1 MNLKGAPLRFDDQ
14 VAIVTGAASG
24 IGLATARQLA
34 REGAR
39 VLLADWSPKGENI
52 AAMMRAEGLDV
63 RFQAVDVSDEAQV
76 ATLVDSAVS
85 VWGRLDVMV
94 SNAGIS
100 GRGVT
105 DQTPL
110 ADWQR
115 VLAVNLTGVFLCAK
129 HAIPAMRK
137 SGNGGAIVSTA
148 SIVGLVGV
156 PGALPYSAA
165 KGAVVNM
172 TRTMALDCAA
182 DRIRVNTV
190 CPGFIEAAME
200 GASPRNAEQ
209 SKRLIDLHPL
219 GRLGTG
225 EDVAKAIAFLASDDA
240 SFITGTALVVDGGY
254 TAR

>member
-1 MNLKGAPLRFDDQ
+1 MRYDNR
-14 VAIVTGAASG
+14 VAIITGAAGG

-34 REGAR
+34 SEGAR
-39 VLLADWSPKGENI
+39 VMLADWSPHGEQ
-52 AAMMRAEGLDV
+52 AASALRAQGHDA
-63 RFQAVDVSDEAQV
+63 RFLAVDVSDEQQV
-76 ATLVDSAVS
+76 AALVEAATAA
-85 VWGRLDVMV
+85 WGRLDVMV

-105 DQTPL
+105 DQTTL

-137 SGNGGAIVSTA
+137 SGGGTIVSTA

-190 CPGFIEAAME
+190 CPGFIDAAME
-200 GASPRNAEQ
+200 GTTARDHEQ
-209 SKRLIDLHPL
+209 AAKLIALHPL
-219 GRLGTG
+219 GRLGSAH
-225 EDVAKAIAFLASDDA
+225 DVAMAIAFLASDDA
-240 SFITGTALVVDGGY
+240 AFITGTALVVDGGY

>member
-1 MNLKGAPLRFDDQ
+1 MRFGNR

-34 REGAR
+34 SEGAR
-39 VLLADWSPKGENI
+39 VLLADWSPHGERE
-52 AAMMRAEGLDV
+52 AALLRSEGHDT
-63 RFQAVDVSDEAQV
+63 RFQAVDVSDETQV
-76 ATLVDSAVS
+76 AAMVEASISA
-85 VWGRLDVMV
+85 WGRLDVMV

-105 DQTPL
+105 DQTQL

-172 TRTMALDCAA
+172 TRTMALDCAP

-200 GASPRNAEQ
+200 GVTSRDQEQ
-209 SKRLIDLHPL
+209 ADRLIALHPL

-225 EDVAKAIAFLASDDA
+225 EDVARAIAFLASDDA
-240 SFITGTALVVDGGY
+240 SFVTGTALVVDGGY

>member
-1 MNLKGAPLRFDDQ
+1 MRFDNR
-14 VAIVTGAASG
+14 VAIITGAAAG

-39 VLLADWSPKGENI
+39 VLLADRSPQGE
-52 AAMMRAEGLDV
+52 AAAAQLRVEGHDT
-63 RFQAVDVSDEAQV
+63 RFLAVDVSDEQQV
-76 ATLVDSAVS
+76 AALVEAAVTA
-85 VWGRLDVMV
+85 WGRVDVMV
-94 SNAGIS
+94 ANAGIS

-105 DQTPL
+105 DQTAL

-137 SGNGGAIVSTA
+137 SGGGAIVSTA

-172 TRTMALDCAA
+172 TRTMALDCAP

-190 CPGFIEAAME
+190 CPGFIDASME
-200 GASPRNAEQ
+200 GATARDQEQ
-209 SKRLIDLHPL
+209 AARLIALHPL
-219 GRLGTG
+219 GRLGTA

-240 SFITGTALVVDGGY
+240 AFITGTALVVDGGY

>member
-1 MNLKGAPLRFDDQ
+1 MRFDNR

-24 IGLATARQLA
+24 IGLASARQLA
-34 REGAR
+34 SEGAR
-39 VLLADWSPKGENI
+39 VLLADRSPQGEQVAVELRAQGHDARFI
-52 AAMMRAEGLDV
+52 AA
-63 RFQAVDVSDEAQV
+63 DVSDELQV
-76 ATLVDSAVS
+76 AALVEAAVAA
-85 VWGRLDVMV
+85 WGRLDVMV
-94 SNAGIS
+94 ANAGIS

-105 DQTPL
+105 DKTAL
-110 ADWQR
+110 SDWER

-156 PGALPYSAA
+156 AGALPYSAA

-172 TRTMALDCAA
+172 TRTMALDCAG
-182 DRIRVNTV
+182 DGIRVNTV
-190 CPGFIEAAME
+190 CPGFIDAAME
-200 GASPRNAEQ
+200 GLTERNQEQ
-209 SKRLIDLHPL
+209 TALLVALHPL
-219 GRLGTG
+219 GRLGTAQ
-225 EDVAKAIAFLASDDA
+225 DVASAIAFLSSDDA

>member
-1 MNLKGAPLRFDDQ
+1 MRFQDK
-14 VAIVTGAASG
+14 VAIVTGAAAG
-24 IGLATARQLA
+24 IGLATTRQLA

-39 VLLADWSPKGENI
+39 VLMADWSTQGEQ
-52 AAMMRAEGLDV
+52 AAEALRSQGHDV
-63 RFQAVDVSDEAQV
+63 QFLQVDVSDESQV
-76 ATLVDSAVS
+76 MALVAAAESR
-85 VWGRLDVMV
+85 WGRLDVMV

-100 GRGVT
+100 GRGIT

-129 HAIPAMRK
+129 HAIPAMRR

-172 TRTMALDCAA
+172 TRTMALDCAP

-200 GASPRNAEQ
+200 GVTPRDQAQ
-209 SKRLIDLHPL
+209 ADRLIALHPL

-225 EDVAKAIAFLASDDA
+225 EDIAKAIAFLASDDA
-240 SFITGTALVVDGGY
+240 SFVTGTALVVDGGY

>member
-1 MNLKGAPLRFDDQ
+1 MRFQDK
-14 VAIVTGAASG
+14 VAIVTGAAAG
-24 IGLATARQLA
+24 IGLATTRQLA

-39 VLLADWSPKGENI
+39 VLMADWSTHGEQ
-52 AAMMRAEGLDV
+52 AAETFRSQGHDV
-63 RFQAVDVSDEAQV
+63 QFLQVDVSDEGHVMALV
-76 ATLVDSAVS
+76 AAAESR
-85 VWGRLDVMV
+85 WGRLDVMV

-100 GRGVT
+100 GRGIT
-105 DQTPL
+105 DQIPL

-129 HAIPAMRK
+129 HAIPTMRR

-172 TRTMALDCAA
+172 TRTMALDCAP

-200 GASPRNAEQ
+200 GVTPRDQAQ
-209 SKRLIDLHPL
+209 ADRLIALHPL

-225 EDVAKAIAFLASDDA
+225 EDIAKAIAFLASDDA
-240 SFITGTALVVDGGY
+240 SFVTGTALVVDGGY

>member
-1 MNLKGAPLRFDDQ
+1 MRFNNR

-24 IGLATARQLA
+24 IGLATARRLA
-34 REGAR
+34 SEGAR
-39 VLLADWSPKGENI
+39 VLLADWSPQGEQ
-52 AAMMRAEGLDV
+52 AAATLRFEGHDA
-63 RFQAVDVSDEAQV
+63 RFLTVDVSDEAQV
-76 ATLVDSAVS
+76 IVLVDAAVTA
-85 VWGRLDVMV
+85 WGRLDVMV

-137 SGNGGAIVSTA
+137 SGGGAIVSTA

-172 TRTMALDCAA
+172 TRTMALDCAP

-200 GASPRNAEQ
+200 GTTPRDQEQAE
-209 SKRLIDLHPL
+209 RLIALHPL
-219 GRLGTG
+219 GRLGTDD
-225 EDVAKAIAFLASDDA
+225 DVAKAIAFLASDDA
-240 SFITGTALVVDGGY
+240 SFVTGTALVVDGGY

>member
-1 MNLKGAPLRFDDQ
+1 M
-14 VAIVTGAASG
+14 
-24 IGLATARQLA
+24 
-34 REGAR
+34 
-39 VLLADWSPKGENI
+39 LADRSLLGERH
-52 AAMMRAEGLDV
+52 AQDLCAQGHDA
-63 RFQAVDVSDEAQV
+63 RFVAVDVADEAQV
-76 ATLVDSAVS
+76 AGLVEAAQAA
-85 VWGRLDVMV
+85 WGRLDVMV

-100 GRGVT
+100 GRGATEQVA
-105 DQTPL
+105 L

-115 VLAVNLTGVFLCAK
+115 VLSVNLTGVFLCAK
-129 HAIPAMRK
+129 HAIPAMRL
-137 SGNGGAIVSTA
+137 SGGGAIVSTA

-172 TRTMALDCAA
+172 TRAMALDCAA

-190 CPGFIEAAME
+190 CPGFIESAME
-200 GASPRNAEQ
+200 SATPRNTAQ
-209 SKRLIDLHPL
+209 SAQLVALHPL

-240 SFITGTALVVDGGY
+240 AFITGTALVVDGGY

>member
-1 MNLKGAPLRFDDQ
+1 MRFQDK
-14 VAIVTGAASG
+14 VAIVTGAAAG
-24 IGLATARQLA
+24 IGLATTRQLA

-39 VLLADWSPKGENI
+39 VLMADWSTQGEQT
-52 AAMMRAEGLDV
+52 AEALRSQGHDV
-63 RFQAVDVSDEAQV
+63 QFLQVDVSDEGQV
-76 ATLVDSAVS
+76 MALVAAAESR
-85 VWGRLDVMV
+85 WGRLDVMV

-100 GRGVT
+100 GRGIT

-129 HAIPAMRK
+129 HAIPAMRR
-137 SGNGGAIVSTA
+137 SDNGGAIVSTA

-172 TRTMALDCAA
+172 TRTMALDCAP

-190 CPGFIEAAME
+190 CPGFIESAME
-200 GASPRNAEQ
+200 GVTPRDQEQ
-209 SKRLIDLHPL
+209 ADRLIALHPL

-225 EDVAKAIAFLASDDA
+225 EDIAKAIAFLASDDA
-240 SFITGTALVVDGGY
+240 SFVTGTALVVDGGY

>member
-1 MNLKGAPLRFDDQ
+1 MRFQDK
-14 VAIVTGAASG
+14 VAIVTGAAAG
-24 IGLATARQLA
+24 IGLATTRQLA

-39 VLLADWSPKGENI
+39 VLMADWSMHGEQ
-52 AAMMRAEGLDV
+52 AAEALRSQGNDV
-63 RFQAVDVSDEAQV
+63 QFLQVDVSDEGQV
-76 ATLVDSAVS
+76 MALVAAAESR
-85 VWGRLDVMV
+85 WGRLDVMV

-100 GRGVT
+100 GRGIT

-172 TRTMALDCAA
+172 TRTMALDCAP

-200 GASPRNAEQ
+200 GVTPRNQEQ
-209 SKRLIDLHPL
+209 SDRLIALHPL

-225 EDVAKAIAFLASDDA
+225 EDIAKAIAFLASDDA
-240 SFITGTALVVDGGY
+240 SFVTGTALVVDGGY

>member
-1 MNLKGAPLRFDDQ
+1 MRFNKR

-24 IGLATARQLA
+24 IGLATARHLA
-34 REGAR
+34 TEGAR
-39 VLLADWSPKGENI
+39 VLLADWSPQGEQ
-52 AAMMRAEGLDV
+52 AAATLRAQGHDA
-63 RFQAVDVSDEAQV
+63 RFLAVDVSDEQQV
-76 ATLVDSAVS
+76 AALAQAAMAM
-85 VWGRLDVMV
+85 WGRLDVMV

-105 DQTPL
+105 DQTAL

-129 HAIPAMRK
+129 HAIPAMRQ
-137 SGNGGAIVSTA
+137 GGGGAIVSTS

-190 CPGFIEAAME
+190 CPGFIDAAME
-200 GASPRNAEQ
+200 GTTPRDQEQ
-209 SKRLIDLHPL
+209 ADRLIALHPL
-219 GRLGTG
+219 GRLGNAQ
-225 EDVAKAIAFLASDDA
+225 DVAMAIAFLASDDA

>member
-1 MNLKGAPLRFDDQ
+1 MRFDNR

-39 VLLADWSPKGENI
+39 VLLADWSPHGEQA
-52 AAMMRAEGLDV
+52 AAMLRSEGYDA
-63 RFQAVDVSDEAQV
+63 RFQAVDVSDETQV
-76 ATLVDSAVS
+76 AALVEAAVS
-85 VWGRLDVMV
+85 AWGRLDVMV

-129 HAIPAMRK
+129 HAIPAMRR

-172 TRTMALDCAA
+172 TRTMALDCAP

-190 CPGFIEAAME
+190 CPGFIAAAME
-200 GASPRNAEQ
+200 GVTPRDQEQ
-209 SKRLIDLHPL
+209 ADRLIALHPL

-225 EDVAKAIAFLASDDA
+225 EDIAKAIAYLASDDA
-240 SFITGTALVVDGGY
+240 SFVTGTALVVDGGY

>member
-1 MNLKGAPLRFDDQ
+1 MRFNNR

-24 IGLATARQLA
+24 IGLATARRLA
-34 REGAR
+34 SEGAR
-39 VLLADWSPKGENI
+39 VLLADWSPQGEQ
-52 AAMMRAEGLDV
+52 AAATLRSEGHDA
-63 RFQAVDVSDEAQV
+63 RFLTVDVSDEAQV
-76 ATLVDSAVS
+76 IALVDAAVTA
-85 VWGRLDVMV
+85 WGRLDVMV

-137 SGNGGAIVSTA
+137 SGGGAIVSTA

-172 TRTMALDCAA
+172 TRTMALDCAP

-200 GASPRNAEQ
+200 GATPRDQEQ
-209 SKRLIDLHPL
+209 ADRLIALHPL

-240 SFITGTALVVDGGY
+240 SFVTGTALVVDGGY

>member
-1 MNLKGAPLRFDDQ
+1 MRYDNR
-14 VAIVTGAASG
+14 VAIVTGAAGG
-24 IGLATARQLA
+24 IGLATAVQLA

-39 VLLADWSPKGENI
+39 VLLADRSPQGEQ
-52 AAMMRAEGLDV
+52 AAASLRAQGHDA
-63 RFQAVDVSDEAQV
+63 RFLAVDVSDEEQV
-76 ATLVDSAVS
+76 AALVEAAVAA
-85 VWGRLDVMV
+85 WGRLDVMV
-94 SNAGIS
+94 ANAGIT

-105 DQTPL
+105 DQTAL

-129 HAIPAMRK
+129 HAIPAMRR
-137 SGNGGAIVSTA
+137 GGGGAIVSTA

-190 CPGFIEAAME
+190 CPGFIDAAME
-200 GASPRNAEQ
+200 GATPRDQEQ
-209 SKRLIDLHPL
+209 ASRLVALHPL
-219 GRLGTG
+219 GRLGSAQ
-225 EDVAKAIAFLASDDA
+225 DVAMAIAFLASDDA
-240 SFITGTALVVDGGY
+240 AFITGTALVVDGGY

>member
-1 MNLKGAPLRFDDQ
+1 MRFDNR

-39 VLLADWSPKGENI
+39 VLLADWSPHGEQ
-52 AAMMRAEGLDV
+52 AATMLRSEGHDA
-63 RFQAVDVSDEAQV
+63 RFQAVDVSDETQV
-76 ATLVDSAVS
+76 AALVEAAVAA
-85 VWGRLDVMV
+85 WGRLDVMV

-129 HAIPAMRK
+129 HAIPAMRR

-172 TRTMALDCAA
+172 TRTMALDCAPH
-182 DRIRVNTV
+182 RIRVNTV

-200 GASPRNAEQ
+200 GVTPRDQEQ
-209 SKRLIDLHPL
+209 ADRLIALHPL

-225 EDVAKAIAFLASDDA
+225 EDIAKAIAYLASDDA
-240 SFITGTALVVDGGY
+240 SFVTGTALVVDGGY

>member
-1 MNLKGAPLRFDDQ
+1 M
-14 VAIVTGAASG
+14 
-24 IGLATARQLA
+24 
-34 REGAR
+34 
-39 VLLADWSPKGENI
+39 LADRSLLGERH
-52 AAMMRAEGLDV
+52 AQDLRAQGHDA
-63 RFQAVDVSDEAQV
+63 RFVAVDVADEAQV
-76 ATLVDSAVS
+76 AGLVEAAQAA
-85 VWGRLDVMV
+85 WGRLDVMV

-100 GRGVT
+100 GRGATEQVA
-105 DQTPL
+105 L

-115 VLAVNLTGVFLCAK
+115 VLSVNLTGVFLCAK
-129 HAIPAMRK
+129 HAIPAMRL
-137 SGNGGAIVSTA
+137 SGGGAIVSTA

-172 TRTMALDCAA
+172 TRAMALDCAA

-190 CPGFIEAAME
+190 CPGFIESAME
-200 GASPRNAEQ
+200 SATPRNTAQ
-209 SKRLIDLHPL
+209 SAQLVALHPL

-240 SFITGTALVVDGGY
+240 AFITGTALVVDGGY

>member
-1 MNLKGAPLRFDDQ
+1 MRFDHR
-14 VAIVTGAASG
+14 VAIVTGAAGG

-34 REGAR
+34 REGAH
-39 VLLADWSPKGENI
+39 VLLADWSPHGEK
-52 AAMMRAEGLDV
+52 AAATLRSEGHDA
-63 RFQAVDVSDEAQV
+63 RFQSVDVSDETQV
-76 ATLVDSAVS
+76 SALVEAAVS
-85 VWGRLDVMV
+85 AWGRLDVMV

-172 TRTMALDCAA
+172 TRTMALDCAP

-200 GASPRNAEQ
+200 GVTPRDQEQ
-209 SKRLIDLHPL
+209 ADRLIALHPL

-225 EDVAKAIAFLASDDA
+225 EDIAKAIAFLASDDA
-240 SFITGTALVVDGGY
+240 SFVTGTALVVDGGY

>member
-1 MNLKGAPLRFDDQ
+1 MRFDRR

-39 VLLADWSPKGENI
+39 VMLADRSLLGERH
-52 AAMMRAEGLDV
+52 AQDLCAQGHDA
-63 RFQAVDVSDEAQV
+63 RFVAVDVADEAQV
-76 ATLVDSAVS
+76 AGLVEAAQAA
-85 VWGRLDVMV
+85 WGRLDVMV

-100 GRGVT
+100 GRGATEQVA
-105 DQTPL
+105 L

-115 VLAVNLTGVFLCAK
+115 VLSVNLTGVFLCAK
-129 HAIPAMRK
+129 HAIPAMRL
-137 SGNGGAIVSTA
+137 SGGGAIVSTA

-172 TRTMALDCAA
+172 TRAMALDCAA

-190 CPGFIEAAME
+190 CPGFIESAME
-200 GASPRNAEQ
+200 SATPRNTAQ
-209 SKRLIDLHPL
+209 SAQLVALHPL

-240 SFITGTALVVDGGY
+240 AFITGTALVVDGGY

>member
-1 MNLKGAPLRFDDQ
+1 MRFDNQ
-14 VAIVTGAASG
+14 VAIITGSAAG

-39 VLLADWSPKGENI
+39 VLLADRSPQGE
-52 AAMMRAEGLDV
+52 AAAAELRAEGHDT
-63 RFQAVDVSDEAQV
+63 RFLAVDVSDEQQV
-76 ATLVDSAVS
+76 AALVAAAVAA
-85 VWGRLDVMV
+85 WGRLDVMV
-94 SNAGIS
+94 ANAGIS

-105 DQTPL
+105 DQTAL

-129 HAIPAMRK
+129 HAIPAIRK
-137 SGNGGAIVSTA
+137 SGGGAIVSTA

-172 TRTMALDCAA
+172 TRTMALDCAP

-190 CPGFIEAAME
+190 CPGFIDASME
-200 GASPRNAEQ
+200 GATARDQEQ
-209 SKRLIDLHPL
+209 SARLIALHPL
-219 GRLGTG
+219 GRLGTA
-225 EDVAKAIAFLASDDA
+225 EDVAKAIVFLASDDA
-240 SFITGTALVVDGGY
+240 AFITGTALVVDGGY